1 MADAIKGTFVK
12 DNALHFVRGSDV
24 WNVKAVEGKEPCDW
38 PKVHFANV
46 GVSEEFVEQF
56 SGEFMELLD
65 ATSNYGAERDAIKEA
80 IMTILVEGL
89 MPAFE
94 HLRKIRRTVSTPIPE
109 LNRRQLYED
118 FAEAI
123 WRAYQALMPKAVS
136 LLGFDIGFLFKKDA
150 DFKKGIEEFNTKY
163 PSLIMDIPGVLRRQR
178 TNWQQGL
185 HEFRNEFIVHRNQDI
200 AAFEIY
206 YRPET
211 AERLFDHAWRTMA
224 DLFPVFIEA
233 HYPPTW
239 SIKEIPPAE
248 RNPNRR
254 RRFQFFMCEPVKRG
268 QITHSPT
275 QPTS

>member
-1 MADAIKGTFVK
+1 MADAIKGMFVK
-12 DNALHFVRGSDV
+12 DNVLHLLRGSDV
-24 WNVKAVEGKEPCDW
+24 WSFKAAEGKEPRDW

-46 GVSEEFVEQF
+46 GTSEEFIEQF
-56 SGEFMELLD
+56 SGEFLELLD
-65 ATSNYGAERDAIKEA
+65 ATAIYGAERDAIKNA

-94 HLRKIRRTVSTPIPE
+94 HLRKIRQLVSAPIPE

-118 FAEAI
+118 FARVL
-123 WRAYQALMPKAVS
+123 WHAYKDLMPKAAL
-136 LLGFDIGFLFKKDA
+136 LLGFDVGFQFQKEA
-150 DFKKGIEEFNTKY
+150 NFEKGIAEFNGKY

-178 TNWQQGL
+178 GNWQQGL
-185 HEFRNEFIVHRNQDI
+185 SEFRNEFLEHRSQDI

-211 AERLFDHAWRTMA
+211 AERLFDHVWRTMA

-233 HYPPTW
+233 RYQPTW

-248 RNPNRR
+248 RHPKRR

-268 QITHSPT
+268 
-275 QPTS
+275 